1 MLDWCRITMSCYR
14 ARGGK
19 PALTLPCPAP
29 PKPGVIH
36 HAAINFWP
44 FWGWEKKTYFDQQT
58 TCEKVLPNTDNSLW
72 LTVIWDI
79 LERRESDTC
88 LYPSSISWFI
98 CHHCL
103 NFSEL
108 K

>member
-1 MLDWCRITMSCYR
+1 MLDWCRITVSCYR

-44 FWGWEKKTYFDQQT
+44 FWGWEKNHILINKLLVKKTY
-58 TCEKVLPNTDNSLW
+58 L
-72 LTVIWDI
+72 I
-79 LERRESDTC
+79 LITA
-88 LYPSSISWFI
+88 FG
-98 CHHCL
+98 
-103 NFSEL
+103 
-108 K
+108 